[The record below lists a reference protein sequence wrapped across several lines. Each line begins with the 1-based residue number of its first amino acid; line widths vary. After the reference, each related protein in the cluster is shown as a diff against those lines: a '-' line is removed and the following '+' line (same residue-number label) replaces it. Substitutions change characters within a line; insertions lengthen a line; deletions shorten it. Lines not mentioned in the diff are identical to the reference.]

1 MPLDICDEEL
11 SFENK
16 PIEMKFSSKEESFL
30 IKEIEKLLGKGVI
43 RESLHEE
50 GEFISPIFLVPKPP
64 DSFRLVLNLKK
75 LNEFVPYVHF
85 KMETINSILTMITP
99 GCYMTKIDIKDA
111 CYSIPILP
119 EHQKYLK
126 FFFRGRLY
134 QFTCLPNGLSSG
146 PRKFAK
152 LLKPP
157 LSFLR
162 KLLIA
167 IVAYIDD
174 LFTCSSS
181 FKKCEFNV
189 KRRVE
194 VLDSPGFIVHP
205 EKSVFVPTKCIEYFR
220 FIINSENMTISL
232 SDIKKEKIRSLCT
245 EILNEEFPVI
255 RTVASLLGKFS
266 SSFPA
271 VQFGRLHYRA
281 LERDK
286 IEALKFKK
294 GNFDKKMTISSSG
307 KDDIYWWL
315 NNISTAF
322 NVIEMDN
329 CEVTLK
335 TDASKLGRGAVLGV
349 SFTNGSFTLEET
361 ELHIN
366 VLELRA
372 IYFGLQSLCSN
383 IRNTHL
389 KVLIDNTTAVH
400 SVNYMGSCKS
410 LLCDLEVRKIWEWA
424 TMRNNFATA
433 AHIPGILNVEADA
446 ESRNS
451 ETRTEW
457 KLNEALFR
465 SILHHFRCS
474 PSVELFASWI
484 NTQLP
489 RFFAYRPD
497 PNAEFINAFTVNWNK
512 VDFYCFPPFS
522 CIGKVIQKIISD
534 KASGILIVPNWPN
547 QYWYASLIDLLVEP
561 TFSIKPSEDHLYLP
575 NQPDAI
581 HPLFRHLELMAC
593 RVSGKYFNRPSYQ
606 KK

>member
-1 MPLDICDEEL
+1 
-11 SFENK
+11 
-16 PIEMKFSSKEESFL
+16 
-30 IKEIEKLLGKGVI
+30 
-43 RESLHEE
+43 
-50 GEFISPIFLVPKPP
+50 
-64 DSFRLVLNLKK
+64 
-75 LNEFVPYVHF
+75 
-85 KMETINSILTMITP
+85 MITP
-99 GCYMTKIDIKDA
+99 GCYIAKIDIKDA
-111 CYSIPILP
+111 YYSIPILP

-126 FFFRGRLY
+126 FFFRGKLY

-146 PRKFAK
+146 PRKFTK
-152 LLKPP
+152 LLKPT

-167 IVAYIDD
+167 IAAYIDD

-189 KRRVE
+189 KRCVE
-194 VLDSPGFIVHP
+194 VLDSLRFIVHP
-205 EKSVFVPTKCIEYFR
+205 EKSVSVPTKCIEYLG

-232 SDIKKEKIRSLCT
+232 SDRKKEKIRSLCT

-255 RTVASLLGKFS
+255 RTVASLLGKFC

-294 GNFDKKMTISSSG
+294 GNFDKKMTISSAG

-322 NVIEMDN
+322 NVIGMDN

-335 TDASKLGRGAVLGV
+335 TDASKLGWGAVLGV
-349 SFTNGSFTLEET
+349 SCTNGSFTLEET

-383 IRNTHL
+383 IRNTSL
-389 KVLIDNTTAVH
+389 KVLTDNTTAVH
-400 SVNYMGSCKS
+400 SVNNMSSCKS
-410 LLCDLEVRKIWEWA
+410 LICDLEVRKIWEWA
-424 TMRNNFATA
+424 TMRNNFITA

-451 ETRTEW
+451 ETTTKW

-474 PSVELFASWI
+474 PSVDLFVSRI

-497 PNAEFINAFTVNWNK
+497 PNAEVINAFTVNWNK

-534 KASGILIVPNWPN
+534 KASGILIVPSWPN

-561 TFSIKPSEDHLYLP
+561 TFCYT
-575 NQPDAI
+575 
-581 HPLFRHLELMAC
+581 
-593 RVSGKYFNRPSYQ
+593 
-606 KK
+606 

>member
-1 MPLDICDEEL
+1 MPLDICDEEF
-11 SFENK
+11 SFENE

-50 GEFISPIFLVPKPP
+50 GEFISPIFYVPKPP
-64 DSFRLVLNLKK
+64 DSFRPILHLKK

-99 GCYMTKIDIKDA
+99 GCYMAKIDIKDA
-111 CYSIPILP
+111 FYSIPILP

-126 FFFRGRLY
+126 FFFRGKLY

-146 PRKFAK
+146 PRKFTK

-157 LSFLR
+157 FSFLR

-167 IVAYIDD
+167 IAAYIDD
-174 LFTCSSS
+174 FFTCSSS

-189 KRRVE
+189 KRCVE
-194 VLDSPGFIVHP
+194 VLDSLGFIAHP
-205 EKSVFVPTKCIEYFR
+205 EKSVFVPTKCIEYLG

-232 SDIKKEKIRSLCT
+232 SDIKKEKIRPLCT

-255 RTVASLLGKFS
+255 PTVASLLGKFS

-294 GNFDKKMTISSSG
+294 GNFDKKMTISSAG

-315 NNISTAF
+315 NNITTAF
-322 NVIEMDN
+322 NVIGMDN

-335 TDASKLGRGAVLGV
+335 TDASKLGWGAVIGV
-349 SFTNGSFTLEET
+349 SCTNGSFALEET

-372 IYFGLQSLCSN
+372 IYFGLQSLCSD

-389 KVLIDNTTAVH
+389 KVLTDNTTAVH
-400 SVNYMGSCKS
+400 SVNNMCSCKS
-410 LLCDLEVRKIWEWA
+410 LLCDLEVIKIWE
-424 TMRNNFATA
+424 
-433 AHIPGILNVEADA
+433 
-446 ESRNS
+446 
-451 ETRTEW
+451 
-457 KLNEALFR
+457 
-465 SILHHFRCS
+465 
-474 PSVELFASWI
+474 
-484 NTQLP
+484 
-489 RFFAYRPD
+489 
-497 PNAEFINAFTVNWNK
+497 
-512 VDFYCFPPFS
+512 
-522 CIGKVIQKIISD
+522 
-534 KASGILIVPNWPN
+534 
-547 QYWYASLIDLLVEP
+547 
-561 TFSIKPSEDHLYLP
+561 
-575 NQPDAI
+575 
-581 HPLFRHLELMAC
+581 
-593 RVSGKYFNRPSYQ
+593 
-606 KK
+606 